1 MILKTRRIVVQS
13 GFPPV
18 CCRETFGRDSRMKTT
33 KACLAGLGTTGIM
46 IVDTLLLVVLGTGFA
61 AFDSGTGG
69 EPAAAFSPA

>member
-1 MILKTRRIVVQS
+1 
-13 GFPPV
+13 
-18 CCRETFGRDSRMKTT
+18 MKTT